1 MLDAL
6 RQLLNVRCGADL

>member
-6 RQLLNVRCGADL
+6 RQLLNVRCGVDL